1 MRAVPT
7 LLLIFG
13 VACASTPPQKT
24 QYLLRHEAPT
34 SRELPPG
41 SPRVGLRG
49 VRVAAYLNQPG
60 LVVETEDNEVR
71 PAQSHLWAEP
81 LDSGL
86 TLFLRA
92 AIASAL
98 GEEVGMVTR
107 TVPHWDQS
115 VEVFVEQLHGTMS
128 GNAVLV
134 ASYQVTSGADS
145 TPTEF
150 RFSRSIPLQSAGYA
164 ALVRAEKQLAKEL
177 AAAIVAALNS
187 PR

>member
-1 MRAVPT
+1 MRAVPA

-24 QYLLRHEAPT
+24 EYLLRHEAPT

-92 AIASAL
+92 AIASAP
-98 GEEVGMVTR
+98 V
-107 TVPHWDQS
+107 
-115 VEVFVEQLHGTMS
+115 
-128 GNAVLV
+128 AV
-134 ASYQVTSGADS
+134 
-145 TPTEF
+145 
-150 RFSRSIPLQSAGYA
+150 
-164 ALVRAEKQLAKEL
+164 
-177 AAAIVAALNS
+177 
-187 PR
+187 